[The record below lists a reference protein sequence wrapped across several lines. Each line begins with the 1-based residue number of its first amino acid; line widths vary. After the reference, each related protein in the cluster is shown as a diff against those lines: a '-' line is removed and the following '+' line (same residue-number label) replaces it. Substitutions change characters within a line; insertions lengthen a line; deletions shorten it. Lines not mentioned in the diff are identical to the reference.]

1 MSKDAQRHM
10 QKRLYAALI
19 DASIVALTN
28 AAIFSLLCY
37 QILVEQGARQYSLT
51 DMPDVAVVSVNAV
64 SICAIW
70 LGCCLADAFAVFPCM
85 LALLIAIEMHE
96 ISTLVGNFEFAF
108 AAAIATNFLYHL
120 IFEGS
125 MLRATPGKLLCGM
138 TVNTSKDRPALIDLT
153 CRHLA
158 KIIAAPA
165 VFGAIAIV
173 LSLDLIERLGLKVPI
188 AVLNAVDKI
197 ASGDDCR
204 WPHDLISGT
213 TVGQVEVQTAD
224 DPIVV

>member
-1 MSKDAQRHM
+1 MNKDVQRHM
-10 QKRLYAALI
+10 HKRLYAAMI

-37 QILVEQGARQYSLT
+37 QILEEQGARQYSLT
-51 DMPDVAVVSVNAV
+51 AMPEMVVVSVNVV

-70 LGCCLADAFAVFPCM
+70 LGYCLTDAFAVFPCM

-96 ISTLVGNFEFAF
+96 ISPLVGNFEFAF

-125 MLRATPGKLLCGM
+125 ALRATPGKLLCGM
-138 TVNTSKDRPALIDLT
+138 IVNIADDRPVLIALML
-153 CRHLA
+153 RHLA

-165 VFGAIAIV
+165 VFGAIAIM
-173 LSLDLIERLGLKVPI
+173 LSLNLIERLGLKVPI

-213 TVGQVEVQTAD
+213 TVGQVEVPTAD
-224 DPIVV
+224 VPTAI

>member
-1 MSKDAQRHM
+1 MNKDVQRHM
-10 QKRLYAALI
+10 QKRIYAATI

-28 AAIFSLLCY
+28 AAIFSVLCY

-51 DMPDVAVVSVNAV
+51 AMPNIVVISVNAV

-70 LGCCLADAFAVFPCM
+70 LGYCLTDAFAVFPCI
-85 LALLIAIEMHE
+85 LALLIAVEMHQ
-96 ISTLVGNFEFAF
+96 ISPLVGNFELAF

-125 MLRATPGKLLCGM
+125 ALRATPGKLLWGL
-138 TVNTSKDRPALIDLT
+138 TVNTSKGKPVLIDLT
-153 CRHLA
+153 FRHLA

-165 VFGAIAIV
+165 VSGAIAAM
-173 LSLDLIERLGLKVPI
+173 LSLDLAERLGFKVPI

-213 TVGQVEVQTAD
+213 TIGQVEVQTAEV
-224 DPIVV
+224 PIAI

>member
-1 MSKDAQRHM
+1 MNKDVQRHM
-10 QKRLYAALI
+10 HKRLYAAMI
-19 DASIVALTN
+19 DASILALLN
-28 AAIFSLLCY
+28 AAIFTLLCY

-51 DMPDVAVVSVNAV
+51 AMPDMVVISVNAV

-70 LGCCLADAFAVFPCM
+70 LGYCLTDAFAVFPCI
-85 LALLIAIEMHE
+85 LALLIAVEMHE
-96 ISTLVGNFEFAF
+96 ISPLVGNFEYAF

-125 MLRATPGKLLCGM
+125 ALRATPGKLLCSM
-138 TVNTSKDRPALIDLT
+138 AVNTSKDRPALIDLT
-153 CRHLA
+153 FRHLA

-165 VFGAIAIV
+165 VFGAIAIM
-173 LSLDLIERLGLKVPI
+173 LSLDLIERLGLEIPI

-204 WPHDLISGT
+204 WPHDLISST

-224 DPIVV
+224 VPVVT

>member
-1 MSKDAQRHM
+1 MHKDVQRHM
-10 QKRLYAALI
+10 QKRLYAAMI

-51 DMPDVAVVSVNAV
+51 AMPDMVVISVNAI

-70 LGCCLADAFAVFPCM
+70 LGYCLTDALAVFPCM
-85 LALLIAIEMHE
+85 LALFIAFEMRE
-96 ISTLVGNFEFAF
+96 ISPLVGNFEYAF
-108 AAAIATNFLYHL
+108 AAAISTNFLYHL

-125 MLRATPGKLLCGM
+125 ALRATPGKLLCGM
-138 TVNTSKDRPALIDLT
+138 TVNTREGKPAHIALT
-153 CRHLA
+153 LRHLA
-158 KIIAAPA
+158 KVIAAPA
-165 VFGAIAIV
+165 VLAAIAITWP
-173 LSLDLIERLGLKVPI
+173 LNLIERLGLKVPI

-213 TVGQVEVQTAD
+213 TVGQVEVRTAEV
-224 DPIVV
+224 PSVT